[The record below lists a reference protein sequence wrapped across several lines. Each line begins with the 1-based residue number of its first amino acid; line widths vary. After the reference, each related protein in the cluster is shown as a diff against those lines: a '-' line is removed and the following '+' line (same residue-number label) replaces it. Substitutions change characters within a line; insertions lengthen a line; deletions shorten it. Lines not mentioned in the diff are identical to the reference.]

1 MSLADIH
8 TEILNIEGN
17 TTILGRD
24 RITIT
29 RTDGGTFGPFGGR
42 RVEIIDE
49 PAYYLVI
56 TNEGNWRTAR
66 EEDVIDYV
74 RNGCFQSIM

>member
-29 RTDGGTFGPFGGR
+29 RTDGGTFGPF
-42 RVEIIDE
+42 E